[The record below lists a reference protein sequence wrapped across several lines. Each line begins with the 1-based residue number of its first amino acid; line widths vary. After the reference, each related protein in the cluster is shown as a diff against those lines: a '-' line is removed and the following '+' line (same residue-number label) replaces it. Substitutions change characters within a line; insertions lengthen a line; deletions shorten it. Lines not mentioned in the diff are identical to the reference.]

1 MKKVEEMNLAECL
14 EFLREYGYDFILTEG
29 NHELADRIH
38 DLNRWIS
45 VDERWPET
53 EDVFGKVLVYSNCG
67 RYWKVI
73 DTPQQTLTELPTKP
87 VFPTFKDE

>member
-1 MKKVEEMNLAECL
+1 MKKVEEMNLNECL
-14 EFLREYGYDFILTEG
+14 EALRSKAFLYFDNVTVSGI
-29 NHELADRIH
+29 ADRIH

-53 EDVFGKVLVYSNCG
+53 EDVLGKVLVYSNCG

>member
-1 MKKVEEMNLAECL
+1 MKPINEMNLL
-14 EFLREYGYDFILTEG
+14 ELADHIQYPAHEYV
-29 NHELADRIH
+29 ELADRLRELH

-53 EDVFGKVLVYSNCG
+53 EDVLGKVLVYSNCG

-87 VFPTFKDE
+87 IFPTFKDE